1 LCPLSCSNIGT
12 SALIISGI
20 GPAVLTTVISAAIA
34 ALPVISVL
42 KQLAAAQTVIFDHVL
57 MIFSK
62 DLSEFVLR
70 DRYFCVCLKYL
81 KSGGAWFFLA
91 GIKSPSPLRK

>member
-1 LCPLSCSNIGT
+1 
-12 SALIISGI
+12 
-20 GPAVLTTVISAAIA
+20 VLTTVISAAMA

-62 DLSEFVLR
+62 DLSEFVQR
-70 DRYFCVCLKYL
+70 AIVTSAFV
-81 KSGGAWFFLA
+81 
-91 GIKSPSPLRK
+91 